1 MNVSKKML
9 FTGAAVTVM
18 GLAGSGA
25 ALVHADSTSSTT
37 NGQTSLVDK
46 IASTFGLDKSKVQAV
61 FDQNR
66 QEHEAAQTTKVTAE
80 LDKLVSSGKITS
92 AQEKLI
98 LDKRAELQKE
108 RDANRDS
115 MQSKTPAERKA
126 AMQAERTSLEQWAKD
141 NNIST
146 SYLRY
151 VFGGPHGM
159 GMGMHG
165 PDADAD
171 NSSTTPTTN

>member
-1 MNVSKKML
+1 MNVSKKVML
-9 FTGAAVTVM
+9 TGAAVTAITM
-18 GLAGSGA
+18 AGGGA
-25 ALVHADSTSSTT
+25 ALASADTTSSSTS
-37 NGQTSLVDK
+37 GQTSIVDK
-46 IASTFGLDKSKVQAV
+46 IASKFGLDKSKVQAV
-61 FDQNR
+61 FDENR
-66 QEHEAAQTTKVTAE
+66 AEHEADATKRVTAD

-98 LDKRAELQKE
+98 LDKRAELQSQ

-141 NNIST
+141 NNIPT
-146 SYLRY
+146 QYLHF

-159 GMGMHG
+159 GMHV
-165 PDADAD
+165 PDANDSNTA
-171 NSSTTPTTN
+171 STTNN

>member
-18 GLAGSGA
+18 GLAAGGA
-25 ALVHADSTSSTT
+25 ALVSADSSSTST
-37 NGQTSLVDK
+37 DGKTSLVDK
-46 IASTFGLDKSKVQAV
+46 IASTFGLDKTKVQAV

-66 QEHEAAQTTKVTAE
+66 QEHEAAQTTKVTAD

-98 LDKRAELQKE
+98 LDKRTELQTQRE
-108 RDANRDS
+108 ANRDS
-115 MQSKTPAERKA
+115 MQSKTDAERKA
-126 AMQAERTSLEQWAKD
+126 AREAERTSLEQWAKD
-141 NNIST
+141 NGIST
-146 SYLRY
+146 DYLRY
-151 VFGGPHGM
+151 VVGGPH

-165 PDADAD
+165 PDASAD
-171 NSSTTPTTN
+171 DSSTSATTTN